1 MRRASSRTALA
12 LASSRAFKASRI
24 ARAPLRITATR
35 DVDAHGAM
43 DRRPS
48 EADDLKC
55 EVDVDDERAP
65 STSTSTR
72 DDARFTDEDARESLL
87 AWYDARARDLP
98 WRRRPGSTQRAWT
111 ELELETPT
119 KDDEDEDV
127 ERFATMWRERAF
139 ETDANGRSR
148 GMSDDQYAYGVLVSE
163 IMSQQTQIER
173 VAEYWRRWTRRWPT
187 ATALSRATIEE
198 VNDEWAGLGY
208 YRRAKYLL
216 EGAKYVAGELGGRY
230 PRTVEGLL
238 KIPGVGPY
246 TASAVASIAFG
257 VPSAAIDGNVHRVV
271 TRAKMIRG
279 DPLKGEAAK
288 TIRSVA
294 ESLMDRRRAG
304 DFNQAMMELGATTCA
319 PANPKCGSC
328 PIASWCDGLREVE
341 RTGGTFRVTTF
352 PETAKKAE
360 KRQEQRAFVVAR
372 RRDGAS
378 FSYLLAKRPETGLLA
393 GLWEF
398 PNALIATES
407 DESFATRPSTDV
419 TSAQDAVCDALG
431 SSSTTR
437 WRRASD
443 IAGGKVVHVFSHIR
457 QVMHYAVYDIER
469 DENEHANAA
478 VVLVDDPDRELRWF
492 PASAFE
498 DDGVFSSSVAKLYA
512 RASKTSTKSSGA
524 QKRRRDAKETNAAS
538 SAKNQPSIAS
548 FFAPKSS

>member
-111 ELELETPT
+111 ELELETTPN
-119 KDDEDEDV
+119 DDDDEDV

-208 YRRAKYLL
+208 YRRAKYL
-216 EGAKYVAGELGGRY
+216 
-230 PRTVEGLL
+230 
-238 KIPGVGPY
+238 
-246 TASAVASIAFG
+246 
-257 VPSAAIDGNVHRVV
+257 
-271 TRAKMIRG
+271 
-279 DPLKGEAAK
+279 
-288 TIRSVA
+288 
-294 ESLMDRRRAG
+294 
-304 DFNQAMMELGATTCA
+304 
-319 PANPKCGSC
+319 
-328 PIASWCDGLREVE
+328 
-341 RTGGTFRVTTF
+341 
-352 PETAKKAE
+352 
-360 KRQEQRAFVVAR
+360 
-372 RRDGAS
+372 
-378 FSYLLAKRPETGLLA
+378 
-393 GLWEF
+393 
-398 PNALIATES
+398 
-407 DESFATRPSTDV
+407 
-419 TSAQDAVCDALG
+419 
-431 SSSTTR
+431 
-437 WRRASD
+437 
-443 IAGGKVVHVFSHIR
+443 
-457 QVMHYAVYDIER
+457 
-469 DENEHANAA
+469 
-478 VVLVDDPDRELRWF
+478 
-492 PASAFE
+492 
-498 DDGVFSSSVAKLYA
+498 
-512 RASKTSTKSSGA
+512 
-524 QKRRRDAKETNAAS
+524 
-538 SAKNQPSIAS
+538 
-548 FFAPKSS
+548 